1 MRLALPRDTSASE
14 HELLHNSHAASAL
27 HRYSNLRA
35 DASVNVL
42 VAAANIE
49 LGRSRGLVKS
59 SLRRSKRGG
68 ATSGESTSDSEVGGS
83 SDEGGDNDILRGGDN
98 LEQDEVYNA
107 GVFLSFAI
115 AYKTRK
121 QENHNYVT
129 FILSLSPKC
138 IILSRLN
145 QVRTRPTR
153 TTCTARGHRTPSS
166 RPKSPTS
173 TSSCPSLDR
182 SAGGAFCFFS
192 F

>member
-1 MRLALPRDTSASE
+1 MLVRIIFNLLPGLFFSSSYLIRLTDNNSVDTERAKRVRLALPRDTSASE

-115 AYKTRK
+115 AYKT
-121 QENHNYVT
+121 
-129 FILSLSPKC
+129 
-138 IILSRLN
+138 
-145 QVRTRPTR
+145 
-153 TTCTARGHRTPSS
+153 
-166 RPKSPTS
+166 
-173 TSSCPSLDR
+173 
-182 SAGGAFCFFS
+182 
-192 F
+192 

>member
-1 MRLALPRDTSASE
+1 MDTERAKRVRLALPRDTSASE

-115 AYKTRK
+115 AYKT
-121 QENHNYVT
+121 
-129 FILSLSPKC
+129 
-138 IILSRLN
+138 
-145 QVRTRPTR
+145 
-153 TTCTARGHRTPSS
+153 
-166 RPKSPTS
+166 
-173 TSSCPSLDR
+173 
-182 SAGGAFCFFS
+182 
-192 F
+192 